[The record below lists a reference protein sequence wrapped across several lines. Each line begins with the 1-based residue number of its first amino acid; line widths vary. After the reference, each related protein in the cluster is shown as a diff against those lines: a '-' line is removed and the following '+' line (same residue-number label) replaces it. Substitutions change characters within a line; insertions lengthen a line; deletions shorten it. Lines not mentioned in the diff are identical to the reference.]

1 MFSLFIFVTF
11 IMYVILLYA
20 FTTPFLNKV
29 FLELYECCEYVIES
43 WEVQSSCSLTFTDIG
58 NDIFFIN
65 IFSLEKVALLPLL
78 EVLAHFPVLWF
89 ISTLELIFLCKARG
103 KNNPVCQPPNGDCV
117 SLCRMEGS

>member
-1 MFSLFIFVTF
+1 MFLFCMNMFSLFIFVTF

-58 NDIFFIN
+58 NDFIFIN

-78 EVLAHFPVLWF
+78 HLLFCAGGIGSLSCTQVHFH
-89 ISTLELIFLCKARG
+89 T
-103 KNNPVCQPPNGDCV
+103 
-117 SLCRMEGS
+117 